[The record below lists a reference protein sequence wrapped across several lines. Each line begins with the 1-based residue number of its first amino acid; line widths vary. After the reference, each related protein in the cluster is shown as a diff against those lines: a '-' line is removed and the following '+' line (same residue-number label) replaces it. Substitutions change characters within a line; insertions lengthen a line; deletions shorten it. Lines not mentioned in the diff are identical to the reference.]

1 MKSVAAILE
10 NWKVLHLQ
18 GPDTLDFLN
27 RLTTV
32 ALMRLETPA
41 FSEGFLLKANGK
53 VTSYFKLLLL
63 SKTEA
68 FLIAAPVSDSNYSA
82 YDSFEN
88 LHFMEKLQI
97 KELSDHVYLRVLTNE
112 DTLNTPKETQ
122 LFNEASWNQNI
133 WTKQKTFKNDF
144 GILLTRT
151 ECDHLLKQLRTSS
164 EKEVLDSYRILSG
177 KAAAPNEVNLE
188 VMPLETNMESAVH
201 ENKGCYP
208 GQEVIERIRS
218 MGQAPRKLLAFKTE
232 VEISSGNKLEAL
244 DQTSKAVLGQMDIT
258 SFAKNPLN
266 PKETIGLGLIKKS
279 FLNSDFTLNGK
290 KVSGITEEAMEKL
303 SSHTFPG
310 NLRELEGLVE
320 KAILCA
326 QDGVIRPQDIFLG
339 QRMNISHQGA
349 GAHSVDWENEA
360 QWAPGRTLD
369 QIERAVILKS
379 LAFHNGNRTHTAREL
394 GISIRTLRNKLNEY
408 RRAGISV

>member
-290 KVSGITEEAMEKL
+290 KVETL
-303 SSHTFPG
+303 
-310 NLRELEGLVE
+310 
-320 KAILCA
+320 
-326 QDGVIRPQDIFLG
+326 IF
-339 QRMNISHQGA
+339 
-349 GAHSVDWENEA
+349 
-360 QWAPGRTLD
+360 
-369 QIERAVILKS
+369 
-379 LAFHNGNRTHTAREL
+379 
-394 GISIRTLRNKLNEY
+394 
-408 RRAGISV
+408 